1 MIEKWSDTEG
11 RSLHGL
17 LEEAAGDIVL
27 KLDSK
32 GFIVHA
38 SASAA
43 DLGFDPAELLL
54 MPHICELAARDHVGA
69 VDEFAAR
76 ILAGRAVGSSLE
88 FPATLCGDADAC
100 RSSGRC
106 AQGDHQ
112 RWYRLTLRPLHGE
125 QGSIRGAI
133 GLMRSVQ
140 HLRTLE
146 SELHARATTD
156 PLTGLANRHAFAS
169 RLELFLRRQA
179 EHSRDKPASRGGQ
192 AMLAV
197 FAIDRM
203 RAIFM
208 QYGQDTLDEFLWGF
222 AKFLETMVRPGD
234 VLGQLDAERFGVIMP
249 GTDPREAR
257 HWAEDVLNTFGAL
270 ALPSSARMPHVAAS
284 AGLAAVEH
292 SVDRTLRQAEL
303 GLVIARAA
311 GGMQVGRALDH
322 RRATIRAREPVDLA
336 MSGALGMAANGR

>member
-1 MIEKWSDTEG
+1 MIENWSDAEG

-17 LEEAAGDIVL
+17 LEEAAGDIVI
-27 KLDSK
+27 KLDAR

-38 SASAA
+38 SANAA

-54 MPHICELAARDHVGA
+54 MPHICELADPEHIQA
-69 VDEFAAR
+69 VDRFASQV
-76 ILAGRAVGSSLE
+76 LAGEAGNSSFE
-88 FPATLCGDADAC
+88 FPVSLCSEKDTCPSAGQ
-100 RSSGRC
+100 C
-106 AQGDHQ
+106 AYGGHQ
-112 RWYRLTLRPLHGE
+112 RWYRLTLRPLHAEG
-125 QGSIRGAI
+125 GAILGAI

-156 PLTGLANRHAFAS
+156 ALTGLANRRAFTAS
-169 RLELFLRRQA
+169 LARCIEQP
-179 EHSRDKPASRGGQ
+179 RDRARSGKPAI
-192 AMLAV
+192 LAL

-234 VLGQLDAERFGVIMP
+234 VLGQLDAERFGVILP
-249 GTDPREAR
+249 GTTQREAQD
-257 HWAEDVLNTFGAL
+257 WAEDVLRTFAAL

-292 SVDRTLRQAEL
+292 SVDLTLRQAEL

-322 RRATIRAREPVDLA
+322 RRAPARSTEA
-336 MSGALGMAANGR
+336 MELGANRTFGVAASGR

>member
-1 MIEKWSDTEG
+1 MIEKWSDAEG
-11 RSLHGL
+11 RGLHGL
-17 LEEAAGDIVL
+17 LEETAGDIVL

-38 SASAA
+38 SANAV

-54 MPHICELAARDHVGA
+54 MPHVCELAQREHVAA
-69 VDEFAAR
+69 VDEFATR
-76 ILAGRAVGSSLE
+76 VLAGRSGSTSLE
-88 FPATLCGDADAC
+88 FPATLCRDTDLCASADQ
-100 RSSGRC
+100 C
-106 AQGDHQ
+106 AYGGHL

-125 QGSIRGAI
+125 AGSVIGAI

-140 HLRTLE
+140 HLRRLE

-156 PLTGLANRHAFAS
+156 PLTGLANRHAFS
-169 RLELFLRRQA
+169 SHLERQA
-179 EHSRDKPASRGGQ
+179 ERSRAGPAPGGGST
-192 AMLAV
+192 MLAL

-249 GTDPREAR
+249 DTGAREAQE
-257 HWAEDVLNTFGAL
+257 WAEDVLKTFAAL

-284 AGLAAVEH
+284 AGLAEVEH

-311 GGMQVGRALDH
+311 GGLQVGRALDH
-322 RRATIRAREPVDLA
+322 RRPPIRAGEPANYGLA
-336 MSGALGMAANGR
+336 SAFGVVANGR